1 MTSISQTLAD
11 LDVAAHIHFQADRFS
26 EYDMNGARKAIARIA
41 QCDGVSPAHLSA
53 DNLLDRYDQLR
64 ASVAPKSWACERGS
78 IRALLKLPT
87 ISGDAPRRIWS
98 GDASLAD
105 AIEIVTQQ
113 ADFGTERARIVGA
126 VKRFAGKIQE
136 RSGASV
142 GQIRA
147 TELLVAPLLDGFTC
161 ADFALTPAS
170 WSGFKSR
177 VRRAVRLVDIHARQI
192 LKLSMLTGEWQ
203 ALASAAKSAE
213 CAGDLGKLWGLLAY
227 CYRQGIEAAAVDD
240 QTVAA
245 FRNDLSDRGR
255 LDGQEVVRNT
265 VYAWE
270 RLQRKVP
277 AWPATRLTRI
287 YADGCNRDGLPFE
300 KLPAELQT
308 AWYAFV
314 EEFGRD
320 DDADAVSLD
329 DLILDDED
337 IRLGA
342 APPVENSWSAARLTN
357 VRTIV
362 TYAANYLIDMGGCP
376 KTLEELVTPEVAT
389 SVLERILARQVKR
402 AKAAGRPLTNNSRRN
417 NYLLHGATIFIALA
431 RDLELD
437 DSMDALIKIRDRV
450 DPRLVSVKKG
460 KNGTVVRAF
469 AEVQIGPRHK
479 ERLHQFNDDVK
490 LYNWF
495 VMPEILWERSEAL
508 VKAQRT
514 PTLEDIGDMMVCVLH
529 RIIRCAPMRRENLA
543 ELRCTG
549 PGRNVILPT
558 NKGGVGHMHVDW
570 QEVKNNVNLDAELDV
585 DAVAAIRRWLDVY
598 RPALAKAVGSDDE
611 NHFLF
616 PAAGAAH
623 RAGSLLNAPFV
634 DRNLKI
640 GGFHLNLHCSR
651 HLAAKII
658 LDQDPR
664 AMPLVQNLLSH
675 KNMETTQRYYAEVN
689 KIIAQRAFHQ
699 LLEAKLLSLKGG
711 R

>member
-1 MTSISQTLAD
+1 MTPISQTLAD
-11 LDVAAHIHFQADRFS
+11 LDVAAHINYQAGRFS
-26 EYDMNGARKAIARIA
+26 QYDMNGARKAIARIA
-41 QCDGVSPAHLSA
+41 QFEGASPALLCA
-53 DNLLDRYDQLR
+53 DNPLERYDQLR
-64 ASVAPKSWACERGS
+64 ESVAPKSWACEHGS

-87 ISGDAPRRIWS
+87 MSGDVPRRIWS

-105 AIEIVTQQ
+105 AIEIVSQQ
-113 ADFGTERARIVGA
+113 ADFETERARIIGA
-126 VKRFAGKIQE
+126 VKRFAGKVQE
-136 RSGASV
+136 RRGLSLH
-142 GQIRA
+142 QICV
-147 TELLVAPLLDGFTC
+147 TELVVDPLLNGFTFT
-161 ADFALTPAS
+161 DFALTPAS

-203 ALASAAKSAE
+203 ALASAAKSAG
-213 CAGDLGKLWGLLAY
+213 CAGDLAKLWGLITF
-227 CYRQGIEAAAVDD
+227 CYRQNIGAAAVDD
-240 QTVAA
+240 QTIAA
-245 FRNDLSDRGR
+245 FRSDLCDRGR
-255 LDGQEVVRNT
+255 MDAREVARST
-265 VYAWE
+265 IYAWE
-270 RLQRKVP
+270 NLQRKVFS
-277 AWPATRLTRI
+277 WPATRLTRV
-287 YADGCNRDGLPFE
+287 YADGFGRDGLPFE

-320 DDADAVSLD
+320 DDADAVSLG

-362 TYAANYLIDMGGCP
+362 TDAANCLIDMGGRP
-376 KTLEELVTPEVAT
+376 ETLDELVTADVAT

-402 AKAAGRPLTNNSRRN
+402 AKASGKPLTNDSRKN

-437 DSMDALIKIRDRV
+437 DRMEALIKLRDRV

-460 KNGTVVRAF
+460 RNGSLKRTF

-479 ERLHQFNDDVK
+479 ERLRQFNSDVK
-490 LYNWF
+490 LYSWF

-529 RIIRCAPMRRENLA
+529 RIMRCAPMRRQNLA
-543 ELRCTG
+543 ELRYTG
-549 PGRNVILPT
+549 PARNVILPS

-585 DAVAAIRRWLDVY
+585 DAVAAIQLGSTSTVPPWRKLSDQTMTIIFCPGGWRRSSGRIVVE
-598 RPALAKAVGSDDE
+598 RAV
-611 NHFLF
+611 
-616 PAAGAAH
+616 
-623 RAGSLLNAPFV
+623 
-634 DRNLKI
+634 
-640 GGFHLNLHCSR
+640 C
-651 HLAAKII
+651 
-658 LDQDPR
+658 
-664 AMPLVQNLLSH
+664 
-675 KNMETTQRYYAEVN
+675 
-689 KIIAQRAFHQ
+689 
-699 LLEAKLLSLKGG
+699 
-711 R
+711 